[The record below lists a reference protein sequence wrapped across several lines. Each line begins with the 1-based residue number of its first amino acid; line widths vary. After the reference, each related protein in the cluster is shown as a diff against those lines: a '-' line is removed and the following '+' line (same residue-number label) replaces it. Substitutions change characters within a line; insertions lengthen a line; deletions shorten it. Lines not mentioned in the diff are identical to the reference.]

1 MENTITIENK
11 KNNKVF
17 KSYDDM
23 YNWWK
28 DEDSNLKNLS
38 TDDIILLIHAVDFKI
53 LKSDFTQREI
63 ALYYLYEDYNYSG
76 NDIDEEDIE
85 YEIKDNK
92 IKPLTSRYHIVDL
105 DGANLADIE
114 SELFES
120 IEDIFCRLE
129 ETYLND
135 YFSDY

>member
-1 MENTITIENK
+1 MENTIVIENK

-28 DEDSNLKNLS
+28 DENSKLKNLS
-38 TDDIILLIHAVDFKI
+38 VDDIILLIHAVSFKI

-63 ALYYLYEDYNYSG
+63 ALHYLYEDYSYSG
-76 NDIDEEDIE
+76 NDINEEDIE
-85 YEIKDNK
+85 YEIKNNE
-92 IKPLTSRYHIVDL
+92 IKPLTSKYHIVDL

-114 SELFES
+114 SELFDS

-135 YFSDY
+135 YFSEY

>member
-28 DEDSNLKNLS
+28 NEDSNLKNLS
-38 TDDIILLIHAVDFKI
+38 TDDIILLIHAVGFKI

-63 ALYYLYEDYNYSG
+63 ALYYLYEDYNYSE

-85 YEIKDNK
+85 YEIKNNK
-92 IKPLTSRYHIVDL
+92 IKPLTSKYHIVDL
-105 DGANLADIE
+105 DGANLANIE
-114 SELFES
+114 SELFYS
-120 IEDIFCRLE
+120 IEDIFCRIE

-135 YFSDY
+135 YFSEY

>member
-38 TDDIILLIHAVDFKI
+38 TDDIILLIHAVGFKI

-63 ALYYLYEDYNYSG
+63 ALYYLYEDYNYSE

-85 YEIKDNK
+85 YEIKNNK
-92 IKPLTSRYHIVDL
+92 IKQLTSKYHIVDL

-120 IEDIFCRLE
+120 IEDIFCRIE

-135 YFSDY
+135 YFSEY

>member
-1 MENTITIENK
+1 MENTIVIENK

-28 DEDSNLKNLS
+28 DENSNLKNLS
-38 TDDIILLIHAVDFKI
+38 VDDIILLIHAVNFKI

-63 ALYYLYEDYNYSG
+63 ALHYLYGDYNYSED
-76 NDIDEEDIE
+76 DINEEDIE
-85 YEIKDNK
+85 YEIKDNE
-92 IKPLTSRYHIVDL
+92 IKPLTSKYHIVDL
-105 DGANLADIE
+105 DGANLANIE
-114 SELFES
+114 SELFDS

-129 ETYLND
+129 GTYLND
-135 YFSDY
+135 YFSEY

>member
-38 TDDIILLIHAVDFKI
+38 VDDIILLINAVNFEI
-53 LKSDFTQREI
+53 LKSDFTQKEI
-63 ALYYLYEDYNYSG
+63 ALHYIYGDYNYSG
-76 NDIDEEDIE
+76 NDINEEDIE
-85 YEIKDNK
+85 YEIKDNE
-92 IKPLTSRYHIVDL
+92 IQTLTSKYHIVDL
-105 DGANLADIE
+105 DGANLANIE
-114 SELFES
+114 SELFDS
-120 IEDIFCRLE
+120 IEDIFCRIE
-129 ETYLND
+129 GTYLND
-135 YFSDY
+135 YFSEY

>member
-1 MENTITIENK
+1 MENTIVIKNK

-28 DEDSNLKNLS
+28 DENSNLKNLS
-38 TDDIILLIHAVDFKI
+38 VDDIILLIHAVNFEI

-63 ALYYLYEDYNYSG
+63 ALHYIYGDYNYSE
-76 NDIDEEDIE
+76 NNINEKDIE
-85 YEIKDNK
+85 YEIKDNE
-92 IKPLTSRYHIVDL
+92 IKPLTSKYHIVDL
-105 DGANLADIE
+105 DGANLSDIE

-120 IEDIFCRLE
+120 IEDIFCRIE

-135 YFSDY
+135 YFSEY

>member
-28 DEDSNLKNLS
+28 DENSNLKNLS
-38 TDDIILLIHAVDFKI
+38 TDDIILLIHAVNFEI

-63 ALYYLYEDYNYSG
+63 ALYYLYEDYNYSE

-85 YEIKDNK
+85 YEIKNNK
-92 IKPLTSRYHIVDL
+92 IKPLTSKYHIVDL

-120 IEDIFCRLE
+120 IEDIFCRIE

-135 YFSDY
+135 YFSEY

>member
-28 DEDSNLKNLS
+28 NEDSNLKNLS
-38 TDDIILLIHAVDFKI
+38 TDDIILLIHAVGFKI

-63 ALYYLYEDYNYSG
+63 ALYYLYEDYNYSE

-85 YEIKDNK
+85 YEIKNNK
-92 IKPLTSRYHIVDL
+92 IKPLTSKYHIVDL
-105 DGANLADIE
+105 DGANLANIE
-114 SELFES
+114 SELFDS
-120 IEDIFCRLE
+120 IEDIFCRIE

-135 YFSDY
+135 YFSEY

>member
-28 DEDSNLKNLS
+28 NEDSNLKNLS
-38 TDDIILLIHAVDFKI
+38 TDDIILLIHAVGFKI

-63 ALYYLYEDYNYSG
+63 ALYYLYEDYNYSE

-92 IKPLTSRYHIVDL
+92 IKPLTSKYHIVDL
-105 DGANLADIE
+105 DGANLANIE
-114 SELFES
+114 SELFDS

-135 YFSDY
+135 YFSEY

>member
-28 DEDSNLKNLS
+28 NEDSNLKNLS
-38 TDDIILLIHAVDFKI
+38 TDDIILLIHAVGFKI

-63 ALYYLYEDYNYSG
+63 ALYYLYEDYNYSE

-92 IKPLTSRYHIVDL
+92 IKPLTSKYHIVDL
-105 DGANLADIE
+105 DGANLANIE

-120 IEDIFCRLE
+120 IEDIFCRIE

-135 YFSDY
+135 YFSEY

>member
-28 DEDSNLKNLS
+28 DENSNLKNLS
-38 TDDIILLIHAVDFKI
+38 TDDIILLIHAVGFKI

-63 ALYYLYEDYNYSG
+63 ALYYLYEDYNYSE

-85 YEIKDNK
+85 YEIKNNK
-92 IKPLTSRYHIVDL
+92 IKPLTPKYHIVDL
-105 DGANLADIE
+105 DGANLANIE

-120 IEDIFCRLE
+120 IEDIFCRIE

-135 YFSDY
+135 YFSEY

>member
-28 DEDSNLKNLS
+28 DENSNLKNLS
-38 TDDIILLIHAVDFKI
+38 TDDIILLIHAVGFKI

-63 ALYYLYEDYNYSG
+63 ALYYLYEDYNYSE

-85 YEIKDNK
+85 YEIKNNK
-92 IKPLTSRYHIVDL
+92 IKPLTSKYHIVDL
-105 DGANLADIE
+105 DGANLANIE
-114 SELFES
+114 SELFYS
-120 IEDIFCRLE
+120 IEDIFCRIE

-135 YFSDY
+135 YFSEY

>member
-1 MENTITIENK
+1 MENTIVIKNK

-17 KSYDDM
+17 KSYDDI

-28 DEDSNLKNLS
+28 DENSNLKNLS
-38 TDDIILLIHAVDFKI
+38 TDDIILLIHAVGFKI

-63 ALYYLYEDYNYSG
+63 ALYYLYEDYNYSE

-92 IKPLTSRYHIVDL
+92 IKPLTSKYHIVDL

-120 IEDIFCRLE
+120 IEDIFCRIE

-135 YFSDY
+135 YFSEY

>member
-28 DEDSNLKNLS
+28 DENSNLKNLS
-38 TDDIILLIHAVDFKI
+38 TDDIILLIHAVGFKI

-63 ALYYLYEDYNYSG
+63 ALYYLYENYNYSE

-85 YEIKDNK
+85 YEIKNNK
-92 IKPLTSRYHIVDL
+92 IKPLTSKYHIVDL
-105 DGANLADIE
+105 DGANLANIE

-120 IEDIFCRLE
+120 IEDIFCRIE

-135 YFSDY
+135 YFSEY

>member
-28 DEDSNLKNLS
+28 DENSNLKNLS
-38 TDDIILLIHAVDFKI
+38 TDDIILLIHAVGFKI

-63 ALYYLYEDYNYSG
+63 ALYYLYEDYNYSE

-85 YEIKDNK
+85 YEIKNNK
-92 IKPLTSRYHIVDL
+92 IKPLTSKYHIVDL

-120 IEDIFCRLE
+120 IEDIFCRIE

-135 YFSDY
+135 YFSEY

>member
-28 DEDSNLKNLS
+28 DENSNLKNLS
-38 TDDIILLIHAVDFKI
+38 TDDIILLIHAVGFKI

-63 ALYYLYEDYNYSG
+63 ALYYLYEDYNYSE

-92 IKPLTSRYHIVDL
+92 IKPLTSKYHIVDL

-120 IEDIFCRLE
+120 IEDIFCRIE

-135 YFSDY
+135 YFSEY

>member
-28 DEDSNLKNLS
+28 DENSNLKNLS
-38 TDDIILLIHAVDFKI
+38 TDDIILLIHAVGFKI

-63 ALYYLYEDYNYSG
+63 ALYYIYGDYNYSED
-76 NDIDEEDIE
+76 DINEEDIG
-85 YEIKDNK
+85 YGIKDNE
-92 IKPLTSRYHIVDL
+92 IKPLTSKYHIVDL

-135 YFSDY
+135 YFSEY

>member
-1 MENTITIENK
+1 MKNTITIENK

-38 TDDIILLIHAVDFKI
+38 TDDIILLIHAVGFKI

>member
-1 MENTITIENK
+1 MENTIVIENK

-28 DEDSNLKNLS
+28 DENSNLKNLS
-38 TDDIILLIHAVDFKI
+38 TDDIILLIHAVNFKI

-63 ALYYLYEDYNYSG
+63 ALYYLYEDYNYSE

-92 IKPLTSRYHIVDL
+92 IKPLTSKYHIVDL

-120 IEDIFCRLE
+120 IEDIFCRIE

-135 YFSDY
+135 YFSEY

>member
-1 MENTITIENK
+1 MENTIVIENK

-28 DEDSNLKNLS
+28 DENSNLKNLS
-38 TDDIILLIHAVDFKI
+38 VDDIILLIHAVGFKI
-53 LKSDFTQREI
+53 LKSDFIQREI
-63 ALYYLYEDYNYSG
+63 ALYYLYGDYNYSED
-76 NDIDEEDIE
+76 DINEEDIE

-92 IKPLTSRYHIVDL
+92 IKPFTSKYHIVDL
-105 DGANLADIE
+105 DGANLANIE
-114 SELFES
+114 SELFDS
-120 IEDIFCRLE
+120 IEDIFCRIE

-135 YFSDY
+135 YFSEY

>member
-1 MENTITIENK
+1 MKNTIVIENK

-28 DEDSNLKNLS
+28 DENSNLKNLS
-38 TDDIILLIHAVDFKI
+38 TDDIILLIHAVGFKI

-63 ALYYLYEDYNYSG
+63 ALYYLYEDYNYSE

-92 IKPLTSRYHIVDL
+92 IKLLTSKYHIVDL

-120 IEDIFCRLE
+120 IEDIFCRIE

-135 YFSDY
+135 YFSEY

>member
-1 MENTITIENK
+1 MENTIVIENK

-28 DEDSNLKNLS
+28 NEDSNLKNLS
-38 TDDIILLIHAVDFKI
+38 TDDIILLIHAVGFKI

-63 ALYYLYEDYNYSG
+63 ALYYLYEDYNYSE

-92 IKPLTSRYHIVDL
+92 IKPLTSKYHIVDL

-120 IEDIFCRLE
+120 IEDIFYRIE

-135 YFSDY
+135 YFSEY